1 MFTTIRKHQ
10 RWLMTV
16 IAVLTVIA
24 FAWLYNTTDL
34 ERVGTNIVARIY
46 GRDVMQVD
54 IERALRNYQLALA
67 LGQFELV
74 RDLSG
79 QARSEQE
86 GAENFIWNL
95 MVLQHESARLGVEP
109 ARDQIVE
116 RIKSLPVFQTNG
128 QFDPVVYADFTQQ
141 RLAPNGFT
149 ERQLESVIRDSLR
162 LAGVK
167 SLVEAPAVV
176 QPTEIQQALQRT
188 RPFDL
193 VVLSWVASSAGKN
206 VAVSDD
212 ELKTAFDARAS
223 SLTVPEQRSVRY
235 VAFVMTDGE
244 KKLEG
249 KERLGALQ
257 RVASAAGEF
266 AQKLA
271 DDVALNLE
279 KGAEAAGLKVATTPK
294 FANDGTPDGAV
305 EGVTAEVVA
314 ASAPVAFR
322 LPPGQY
328 EILALG
334 DTGYAVIEL
343 ADVVASRPMTFAEA
357 KANLRSE
364 LISMKREQAVREAA
378 DAALAEI
385 RGELAEGKTIEQ
397 AARAVSVKVT
407 SLKALSVFN
416 QELSPEDR
424 QRLAAAMDLDTGALG
439 SFVPTPDGGF
449 AVYVAGRGELD
460 EAASAQQGVMIEGS
474 ILQGKKMLLFA
485 QWLSTGR
492 QTADV
497 EILRPAM

>member
-34 ERVGTNIVARIY
+34 ERVGTNIVARAY

-109 ARDQIVE
+109 AREQIVE
-116 RIKSLPVFQTNG
+116 RIKSVPVFQSNG
-128 QFDPVVYADFTQQ
+128 QFDPVAYAEFTQQ

-149 ERQLESVIRDSLR
+149 ERQLESVVSDSLR
-162 LAGVK
+162 LEGVK
-167 SLVEAPAVV
+167 SLVEAPAIV
-176 QPTEIQQALQRT
+176 QPAEIQEALQRT
-188 RPFDL
+188 RPYEL
-193 VVLSWVASSAGKN
+193 VVLNWDAGKN
-206 VAVSDD
+206 VSVSDE
-212 ELKTAFDARAS
+212 ELQSAFDARAS
-223 SLTVPEQRSVRY
+223 TLTIPEQRSVHY
-235 VAFVMTDGE
+235 VAFVMTDEE

-257 RVASAAGEF
+257 RVASAAGDF

-271 DDVALNLE
+271 DDPTLNLE
-279 KGAEAAGLKVATTPK
+279 KGAQAAGLKTATTPT
-294 FANDGTPDGAV
+294 FANNGAPEGAV
-305 EGVTAEVVA
+305 EGVDAEVVA

-322 LPPGQY
+322 LPSGQY
-328 EILALG
+328 EILSLG
-334 DTGYAVIEL
+334 DSGYAVIEL
-343 ADVVASRPMTFAEA
+343 AEVVESRPMTFPEA
-357 KANLRSE
+357 QANLRSE
-364 LISMKREQAVREAA
+364 LITLKREQAVSEAA
-378 DAALAEI
+378 DASINKI
-385 RGELAEGKTIEQ
+385 RADLAEGKTIEQ
-397 AARAVSVKVT
+397 AAKAAGVKVK

-416 QELSPEDR
+416 EALTPAER
-424 QRLAAAMDLDTGALG
+424 QRLAAAMDLETGALG

-449 AVYVAGRGELD
+449 AVYVAGRGDLD
-460 EAASAQQGVMIEGS
+460 EAAIAQQGVMIEGS

-485 QWLSTGR
+485 QWLTTAR
-492 QTADV
+492 QSADV
-497 EILRPAM
+497 QILRPAM